1 MFDLDRQL
9 IEHETYLQA
18 TSIKSA
24 ALIQTQFSQ
33 SFHYGILMFLY
44 SFESSGN
51 VVFKT
56 NPICNC
62 NTTKRGVKAK
72 NHLYC
77 PYFWNT
83 LPSV

>member
-1 MFDLDRQL
+1 MHLPVYPESQL
-9 IEHETYLQA
+9 IVQA
-18 TSIKSA
+18 MSIKSA

-72 NHLYC
+72 NQL
-77 PYFWNT
+77 
-83 LPSV
+83 